1 MSIQLLE
8 ALLVVVGV
16 GVGVAVGVAVGVGV
30 GVGVGVAVATGVG
43 LTTTTPLFHTSFFP
57 LLIQVYFFPETVDV
71 EPSFE
76 HVAPALTAAWAP
88 ETSNVKESTKA
99 SNRRAFLMSEI

>member
-1 MSIQLLE
+1 M
-8 ALLVVVGV
+8 
-16 GVGVAVGVAVGVGV
+16 
-30 GVGVGVAVATGVG
+30 
-43 LTTTTPLFHTSFFP
+43 
-57 LLIQVYFFPETVDV
+57 QVYFFPETVDV

-76 HVAPALTAAWAP
+76 HVAPALTAAWAT

>member
-1 MSIQLLE
+1 MTTESSSTTG
-8 ALLVVVGV
+8 A
-16 GVGVAVGVAVGVGV
+16 GVGV
-30 GVGVGVAVATGVG
+30 GVGVVVAEGVGVAVGELLGFGAATR
-43 LTTTTPLFHTSFFP
+43 TPLFHTSFFP
-57 LLIQVYFFPETVDV
+57 LLMQVYFFPETVDV